1 MLSLE
6 THKTKIV
13 SKKFSL
19 NNSDQIKQD
28 RSKILEHSRKKFHA
42 EGFYKTSMDEIAK
55 DLHISKKTI
64 YKHFPSKEELLRA
77 ITNDTTFI
85 IKNKIVEII
94 EGDEDVVVKFVRLLN
109 MHSNMTMN
117 ISDKWVRDLTI
128 HAPAIKIE
136 IDEMKNDQVNKVFTK
151 LLEQGKR
158 EKLIENYP
166 TPIIMAS
173 FDSSLKAVVNHD
185 FLINNKFT
193 ILNAFKITYEM
204 LLNGVLTNRGK
215 EKFKKTKVLLAKEI
229 KL

>member
-1 MLSLE
+1 ME
-6 THKTKIV
+6 THKTIIV
-13 SKKFSL
+13 SL
-19 NNSDQIKQD
+19 NILNQTEKD
-28 RSKILEHSRKKFHA
+28 RSKILDHARKKFHA

-77 ITNDTTFI
+77 ICNDTTCI
-85 IKNKIVEII
+85 IKSKIVEII

-128 HAPAIKIE
+128 HAPAIKRE
-136 IDEMKNDQVNKVFTK
+136 IDEMKNDQVNKIFTK
-151 LLEQGKR
+151 LLDQGKR

-166 TPIIMAS
+166 TPIIIAS

-193 ILNAFKITYEM
+193 ILNAFQITYEM
-204 LLNGVLTNRGK
+204 LLNGILTVRGK

>member
-1 MLSLE
+1 
-6 THKTKIV
+6 
-13 SKKFSL
+13 
-19 NNSDQIKQD
+19 
-28 RSKILEHSRKKFHA
+28 
-42 EGFYKTSMDEIAK
+42 MDEIAK
-55 DLHISKKTI
+55 DLRISKKTI

-77 ITNDTTFI
+77 ICSDTTCI
-85 IKNKIVEII
+85 IKTKIVEII
-94 EGDEDVVVKFVRLLN
+94 DGDEDVVVKFVRLLN
-109 MHSNMTMN
+109 MHNNMTMN

-128 HAPAIKIE
+128 HAPAIKNE
-136 IDEMKNDQVNKVFTK
+136 IDEMKNDQINKIFTK
-151 LLEQGKR
+151 LLDQGKR

-166 TPIIMAS
+166 TPIIIAT

-204 LLNGVLTNRGK
+204 LLNGVLTVRGK

>member
-85 IKNKIVEII
+85 IKNKIVK
-94 EGDEDVVVKFVRLLN
+94 GD
-109 MHSNMTMN
+109 
-117 ISDKWVRDLTI
+117 I
-128 HAPAIKIE
+128 A
-136 IDEMKNDQVNKVFTK
+136 
-151 LLEQGKR
+151 
-158 EKLIENYP
+158 
-166 TPIIMAS
+166 
-173 FDSSLKAVVNHD
+173 
-185 FLINNKFT
+185 
-193 ILNAFKITYEM
+193 
-204 LLNGVLTNRGK
+204 LLNG
-215 EKFKKTKVLLAKEI
+215 KKYEWNKKI
-229 KL
+229 YIWIWF

>member
-1 MLSLE
+1 M
-6 THKTKIV
+6 
-13 SKKFSL
+13 

-204 LLNGVLTNRGK
+204 LLNGVLTKRGK

>member
-1 MLSLE
+1 MK
-6 THKTKIV
+6 KTILAAK
-13 SKKFSL
+13 
-19 NNSDQIKQD
+19 D
-28 RSKILEHSRKKFHA
+28 RKKILEHSRRKFHA
-42 EGFYKTSMDEIAK
+42 EGFYKISMDEIAG
-55 DLHISKKTI
+55 DLRISKKTI
-64 YKHFPSKEELLRA
+64 YKHFPSKEELLKA
-77 ITNDTTFI
+77 ICNDTTSI
-85 IKNKIVEII
+85 IQNKIVEII

-117 ISDKWVRDLTI
+117 ISDKWVKDLTI
-128 HAPAIKIE
+128 HAPGIKKD
-136 IDEMKNDQVNKVFTK
+136 IDEMKNAQINKVFTR

-185 FLINNKFT
+185 FLINNKFS

-204 LLNGVLTNRGK
+204 LLNGILTARGK